1 MLLRR
6 KLLLMGIFF
15 EKVDDDRIGDEILS
29 KGDRSEPEE

>member
-6 KLLLMGIFF
+6 KLFLMDIFF
-15 EKVDDDRIGDEILS
+15 EKVDNDRIDEILS